1 MGARAIGGSSE
12 HSKDAVYHVP
22 HSFASRIPTMPL
34 PTVEKE
40 TGPSPI
46 WSVIWLHGL
55 GADGNDFAPIV
66 PELVDASWPAVRF
79 VFPHAPVRPVTVNN
93 NAPMRAWYDIK
104 GLAIADKQDAEGI
117 RDSIE
122 EVEAL
127 IAQEGA
133 RGVPAS
139 RIILAGFSQGGAMAL
154 SAGLRHRETLAG
166 LLILSAYLP
175 LHETIEA
182 ERSGANHTT
191 PIFWGHGTADP
202 IVPVVLGEQ
211 SRQALETLGHH
222 IDWHTYPMAHQ
233 VSLPEIADVRA
244 WLTERF
250 ANA

>member
-1 MGARAIGGSSE
+1 
-12 HSKDAVYHVP
+12 
-22 HSFASRIPTMPL
+22 MPL
-34 PTVEKE
+34 PTVERE

-104 GLAIADKQDAEGI
+104 GLAIADRQDAEGI

-233 VSLPEIADVRA
+233 VSLSEIADVRA

>member
-1 MGARAIGGSSE
+1 
-12 HSKDAVYHVP
+12 
-22 HSFASRIPTMPL
+22 MPL

-233 VSLPEIADVRA
+233 VNLPEIADVRA

>member
-1 MGARAIGGSSE
+1 
-12 HSKDAVYHVP
+12 
-22 HSFASRIPTMPL
+22 MPL

-40 TGPSPI
+40 TGPSPT

-233 VSLPEIADVRA
+233 VNLPEIADVRA